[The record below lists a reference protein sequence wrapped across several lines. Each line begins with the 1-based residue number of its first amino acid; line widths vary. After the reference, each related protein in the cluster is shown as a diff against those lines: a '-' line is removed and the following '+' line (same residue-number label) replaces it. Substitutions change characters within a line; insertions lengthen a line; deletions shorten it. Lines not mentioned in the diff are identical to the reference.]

1 MVIVFV
7 LVAVLVLAV
16 VVTANWYV
24 WRRLFRDT
32 TRGPGLTRRAGA
44 VLIAG
49 GWVLAITALVA
60 ERSGAPFWL
69 QQVLAW
75 PGFLWLA
82 LSIYLLLAVL
92 AGEIVRPLLRRFLE
106 HRARRT
112 DQGAQPG
119 RAASAAPDSPANPTP
134 TTATTAPRGNEG
146 TAPAAQPDGGGDAA
160 STATAVPAAGT
171 RAVGGAAPA
180 AASRRD
186 GGVGAPAAPQAD
198 GSGAAPASE
207 TAAGPRP
214 GGGTAH
220 AAASAAASR
229 RDGGVGAPAAPQA
242 DGSGAAP
249 ASETAAGPRP
259 GGATAHTPASAAA
272 SQSDRG
278 ISATVLQPEIGAG
291 PDAAPEASPEPA
303 GAATLTPTGPSRR
316 LFVSRVVAGAAAA
329 AAVGTVGYGT
339 YGVLR
344 GPKVKRV
351 TVPLAKLPRAA
362 HGYRIAVVSDVH
374 LGPVLGRGFAQKVVD
389 TINST
394 QPDLIAVVGDLVD
407 GSVKDLGP
415 AAAPLAQLRARHGSY
430 FVTGNH
436 EYFSGAEQ
444 WVEEVRRLGIDPLE
458 NARREMPHFD
468 LAGVNDV
475 AGEEEGQGPDFAK
488 ALGDRDTSRACVL
501 LAHQPVQ
508 IHDAVEHGVDLQL
521 SGHTH
526 GGQLWPGNL
535 IASGANPTLA
545 GLDRYG
551 DTQLYVSRGA
561 GAWGPPTRVGAP
573 SDITVI
579 ELASKQA

>member
-1 MVIVFV
+1 
-7 LVAVLVLAV
+7 
-16 VVTANWYV
+16 TASA
-24 WRRLFRDT
+24 T
-32 TRGPGLTRRAGA
+32 PPATASQPGPGG
-44 VLIAG
+44 
-49 GWVLAITALVA
+49 
-60 ERSGAPFWL
+60 
-69 QQVLAW
+69 
-75 PGFLWLA
+75 
-82 LSIYLLLAVL
+82 
-92 AGEIVRPLLRRFLE
+92 
-106 HRARRT
+106 
-112 DQGAQPG
+112 
-119 RAASAAPDSPANPTP
+119 SAAPPH
-134 TTATTAPRGNEG
+134 
-146 TAPAAQPDGGGDAA
+146 
-160 STATAVPAAGT
+160 
-171 RAVGGAAPA
+171 
-180 AASRRD
+180 
-186 GGVGAPAAPQAD
+186 PQ
-198 GSGAAPASE
+198 SGLE
-207 TAAGPRP
+207 
-214 GGGTAH
+214 
-220 AAASAAASR
+220 
-229 RDGGVGAPAAPQA
+229 
-242 DGSGAAP
+242 
-249 ASETAAGPRP
+249 
-259 GGATAHTPASAAA
+259 
-272 SQSDRG
+272 SD
-278 ISATVLQPEIGAG
+278 
-291 PDAAPEASPEPA
+291 APEGSREPSV
-303 GAATLTPTGPSRR
+303 TPTGPSRR

-389 TINST
+389 TINAT

-444 WVEEVRRLGIDPLE
+444 WVEEVRRLGLHPLE
-458 NARREMPHFD
+458 NARREMPYFD

-475 AGEEEGQGPDFAK
+475 AGEDEGQGPDFAK

-545 GLDRYG
+545 GLERYG

-573 SDITVI
+573 SDITLV